1 MLRLLKRYG
10 QFSLRSWSSET
21 SLRASTLVILIFT
34 YAVTLFLIQS
44 AFNFKGVM
52 NRWGDATKLTV
63 YLTDGQTDETRDK
76 IEKYVQSLPEVKSIK
91 FVSQEEAMA
100 QFSSKNSIFG
110 KEFMDDLKHQEVF
123 PESID
128 VTLKGSLKDQTYF
141 NKLTETSALI
151 EQQIG
156 VDEVSYGKGWIE
168 KYAAFLRLT
177 NSLVG
182 AIVVLFVLASLL
194 IISNLIRVLVYNQH
208 EEIEILELIGETARN
223 IRFPFI
229 IEGMVFS
236 GFAYA
241 VGIILNV
248 IIFNWIS
255 GQLAQSSILSHLAE
269 VVGRPALLFIG
280 IGFLTSVVVGL
291 LSSFFTVRSINTGW
305 ALSKR
310 TN

>member
-1 MLRLLKRYG
+1 MLRLLKRYYH
-10 QFSLRSWSSET
+10 FTMRSWSSET

-44 AFNFKGVM
+44 AFNFKGIM
-52 NRWGDATKLTV
+52 NRWGDATKVTV
-63 YLTDGQTDETRDK
+63 YLTEGQTEETRTK
-76 IEKYVQSLPEVKSIK
+76 IHKFIEGLPEVKALK
-91 FVSQEEAMA
+91 FVSQEEAIK

-110 KEFMDDLKHQEVF
+110 KEFIDDLKHQEVF

-128 VTLKGSLKDQTYF
+128 VTLKGSLKDQSYF
-141 NKLTETSALI
+141 NKMLETSTLI

-182 AIVVLFVLASLL
+182 AIVALFIFASLL

-208 EEIEILELIGETARN
+208 EEIEILELIGETAKN

-236 GFAYA
+236 GVAYV
-241 VGIILNV
+241 VGMILNV

-255 GQLAQSSILSHLAE
+255 GQLAGSSILSHLAE
-269 VVGRPALLFIG
+269 VVGSPAFLFVTV
-280 IGFLTSVVVGL
+280 GFFTSVFVGL
-291 LSSFFTVRSINTGW
+291 ASSFFTVRSINTGW